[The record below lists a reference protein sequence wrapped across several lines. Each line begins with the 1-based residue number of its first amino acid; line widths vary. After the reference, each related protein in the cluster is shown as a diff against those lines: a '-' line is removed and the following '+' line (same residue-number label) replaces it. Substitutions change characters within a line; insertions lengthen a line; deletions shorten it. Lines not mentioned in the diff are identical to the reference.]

1 MMRTPAVDLTG
12 EAIEA
17 VLDEAIA
24 RGQAAARMAGV
35 SLRTLLRWAVSKRA
49 IVTAPTFTLPA
60 KTAERERVL
69 SEDDLRRL
77 YQAAGM
83 LLGLR
88 GKLFR
93 LVMLLGLRRSE
104 VGELRWSEVHHLA
117 DPALAEIRLP
127 SSRTKTGAG
136 HWVPLSAEARRIL
149 LSVPRI
155 EGETFVFPG
164 AKGGLISMIGTG

>member
-1 MMRTPAVDLTG
+1 M
-12 EAIEA
+12 
-17 VLDEAIA
+17 
-24 RGQAAARMAGV
+24 
-35 SLRTLLRWAVSKRA
+35 LRWAVSKRA

-104 VGELRWSEVHHLA
+104 VGELRWSEVHHLT
-117 DPALAEIRLP
+117 DPAMAEIRLP
-127 SSRTKTGAG
+127 SSRTKAAAG
-136 HWVPLSAEARRIL
+136 YWVPLSAEAPSIL

-155 EGETFVFPG
+155 EGERLCFR
-164 AKGGLISMIGTG
+164 ARKAGLISMILYG